1 MVFCGKQ
8 PSERVT
14 GKGFTLIARKITR
27 TLAAV
32 ACLFFLIVC
41 TAAGFYFG
49 LTYVLFQDARF
60 RKLEEQYDVGSQNG
74 STPAAAGQE
83 APGMVEL
90 IVPRAA
96 DTRQIAELLR
106 QKEVISNTFAFIL
119 LSKFNGFDGSYL
131 AGTHFVTPQ
140 MSYDEIMFVLSRKPQ
155 TVRVTFPEG
164 LTYSEVKK
172 RLRAAGV
179 NFDEQVLDSLVGNPQ
194 NFLDY
199 DFVTRIPKNARREWL
214 LQGYLFPD
222 TYEFDVNADE
232 ETMIRTFLN
241 HAENK
246 LLAEY
251 EARAALLGMNLDQV
265 ITLASIIQN
274 ECSRTEEMRT
284 VSGVFYNKLNQDNGF
299 LRSCATIN
307 YLRKEAGQQTALWLA
322 DEQINEF
329 DSPYNTYRYQGL
341 PPGPICS
348 PGEDAIRAALWPEK
362 HSYLYFCATGDGS
375 NVFSRTL
382 AEQENNI
389 RKYHVA
395 EGN

>member
-1 MVFCGKQ
+1 M
-8 PSERVT
+8 
-14 GKGFTLIARKITR
+14 IARKITC

-32 ACLFFLIVC
+32 ACLFFLIGC
-41 TAAGFYFG
+41 TVAGFYFG
-49 LTYVLFQDARF
+49 LTYVLSQDARF
-60 RKLEEQYDVGSQNG
+60 RKLAEQYDSGSQNG

-83 APGMVEL
+83 APEMVEL
-90 IVPRAA
+90 IIPRAA

-106 QKEVISNTFAFIL
+106 QKEIIGNTFAFIL

-131 AGTHFVTPQ
+131 AGTHFVSAQ

-164 LTYSEVKK
+164 LTYSDVKK
-172 RLRAAGV
+172 RLRTAGV
-179 NFDEQVLDSLVGNPQ
+179 NFDERVLDSLVCNPQ

-199 DFVTRIPKNARREWL
+199 DFVTRIPKIEGREWL

-222 TYEFDVNADE
+222 TYEFDMNADE
-232 ETMIRTFLN
+232 ETIIRTFLN
-241 HAENK
+241 NAENK

-251 EARAALLGMNLDQV
+251 EARAALLGMSLDQV
-265 ITLASIIQN
+265 ITLASMIQN

-284 VSGVFYNKLNQDNGF
+284 VSGVFHNKLNQDNGF

-322 DEQINEF
+322 DEQIDEF

-362 HSYLYFCATGDGS
+362 HAYLYFCAAGDGT
-375 NVFSRTL
+375 NIFARTL

-389 RKYHVA
+389 RKYHAA